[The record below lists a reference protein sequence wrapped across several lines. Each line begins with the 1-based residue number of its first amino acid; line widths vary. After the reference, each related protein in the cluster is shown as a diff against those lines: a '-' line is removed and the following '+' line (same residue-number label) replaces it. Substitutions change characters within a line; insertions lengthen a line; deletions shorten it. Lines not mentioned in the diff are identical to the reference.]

1 MRPLETSLVMG
12 VEKRGTY
19 QGTALKKKTS
29 ATTVARRVTCREIA
43 QRATVEAVV
52 DLKSLATSAARKA
65 TSNGTVQ
72 KMAQGI
78 LLEDAIAVT
87 NQVTL
92 PETAKMTA
100 LWIPYATAVT
110 KGVTLPASVQAL
122 IRRVT
127 TVERLAT

>member
-1 MRPLETSLVMG
+1 M
-12 VEKRGTY
+12 
-19 QGTALKKKTS
+19 
-29 ATTVARRVTCREIA
+29 ARRVTCREIA

-87 NQVTL
+87 NQATL

-100 LWIPYATAVT
+100 LRIPYATAVT